1 MKFRISIIEY
11 VLNLWLLY
19 LEKKWGLFSFVEEFF
34 FIWNRI
40 LIKNIICF
48 DVYCLWIFILVY
60 VIMGIKFGL

>member
-19 LEKKWGLFSFVEEFF
+19 LEKNEDYLVLLKNFF

-60 VIMGIKFGL
+60 VIMEIKFGL